1 MEKYSEEELPSLLR
15 QYREELAL
23 PSVAGVSQL
32 ALLLVAAFSAL
43 VFILLLFTVCLYCR
57 LVFHHMVKNDRGRT
71 VTKIILRFS
80 KKRDKDDHHDIYQEQ
95 ITTVNQMGKF
105 PCNFRFYF
113 RSDNYNPSKYPV
125 LHNF

>member
-57 LVFHHMVKNDRGRT
+57 LVFYHVVKNGRGPRLA
-71 VTKIILRFS
+71 VEL
-80 KKRDKDDHHDIYQEQ
+80 
-95 ITTVNQMGKF
+95 
-105 PCNFRFYF
+105 
-113 RSDNYNPSKYPV
+113 
-125 LHNF
+125 